1 MEKVTEREAIKK
13 AIAGGLVE
21 FRGEQEWK
29 LRLFRNL
36 SELDPETCTTKD
48 VDKAMIGR
56 WWSRCYCDEC
66 AKEVKEIVVFGE
78 DDIYAERDPRM
89 NLCKDCLRKAL
100 EL

>member
-1 MEKVTEREAIKK
+1 MEKITERQAIKK
-13 AIAGGLVE
+13 AIEDGLME
-21 FRGEQEWK
+21 FRGEQKW
-29 LRLFRNL
+29 RLNLYRNL

-56 WWSRCYCDEC
+56 WWERCYCEEC
-66 AKEVKEIVVFGE
+66 DKNVEEIVVFGIE
-78 DDIYAERDPRM
+78 DEYAECDHRK